1 MLLWKEK
8 NHNYSYL
15 VLVPTLHRD
24 LIRMALR
31 KVSIPTLRNQV
42 GILTL
47 RRAILEWIRFLL
59 CEEHIHQTGE
69 GSK

>member
-1 MLLWKEK
+1 MQ

-15 VLVPTLHRD
+15 VHILTLRRD
-24 LIRMALR
+24 HSRMALR

-47 RRAILEWIRFLL
+47 RRAILEWYRFLL
-59 CEEHIHQTGE
+59 CAEHIHL
-69 GSK
+69 